1 MGCVEDYGDDITQYC
16 YHPRDSRMDL
26 FQNLQV
32 LDLFFHLEK
41 HPNVLQELENSI
53 SCLGLHQQNV

>member
-1 MGCVEDYGDDITQYC
+1 
-16 YHPRDSRMDL
+16 
-26 FQNLQV
+26 
-32 LDLFFHLEK
+32 LEK